1 MILRLFLIWLIF
13 AWCEPFS
20 DACETVT
27 ESADTMD
34 CGLLTEAMA
43 PVAALTQAADTVA
56 VIMNPADQAPDD
68 IYAGEEMVVTDT
80 LAVIRAAENRFPVV
94 EMATSAGVFAFSA
107 LFVGVE
113 PFVSWRHEAQK
124 HISQHG
130 RHKTEVDNYLQYLPL
145 VTPFVLDVCG
155 VKGEHRFLD
164 KVLLTGMSY
173 ATFAVLNNVAKY
185 TFREKRPNSPARNS
199 FPSGH
204 TGTVVTG
211 AEILRR
217 EYWNTNKWL
226 AMSGYVVAAGV
237 AYLRIHN
244 DRHWINDV
252 VGGAAVG
259 FLSTTFAYWI
269 YPKIF
274 RKRAAIHYNDLLIR
288 QRDKGRPAGE
298 MVVAAPFVTDGGGG
312 LALSYTF

>member
-27 ESADTMD
+27 ESAGTMD
-34 CGLLTEAMA
+34 RGLPAETGVT
-43 PVAALTQAADTVA
+43 VAALTQAADTVA

-130 RHKTEVDNYLQYLPL
+130 HHKTEVDNYLQYLPL
-145 VTPFVLDVCG
+145 VVPFALDVCG
-155 VKGEHRFLD
+155 VKGEHRLLD
-164 KVLLTGMSY
+164 KVLLAGMSY

-185 TFREKRPNSPARNS
+185 TFREKRPDSDARNS

-211 AEILRR
+211 AELLRR

-298 MVVAAPFVTDGGGG
+298 MVVAAPFVTGGGGG

>member
-1 MILRLFLIWLIF
+1 M
-13 AWCEPFS
+13 
-20 DACETVT
+20 
-27 ESADTMD
+27 
-34 CGLLTEAMA
+34 
-43 PVAALTQAADTVA
+43 
-56 VIMNPADQAPDD
+56 PARSL
-68 IYAGEEMVVTDT
+68 VVTDT

-244 DRHWINDV
+244 DRHWVNDV
-252 VGGAAVG
+252 IGGAAIG
-259 FLSTTFAYWI
+259 YLSTTFAYWI

-298 MVVAAPFVTDGGGG
+298 MVVAAPFVTGGGGG

>member
-20 DACETVT
+20 DACEYVPET
-27 ESADTMD
+27 AGTMD
-34 CGLLTEAMA
+34 RGLPAETGVT
-43 PVAALTQAADTVA
+43 VAALTQAADTVA
-56 VIMNPADQAPDD
+56 VIVNPADQAPDD
-68 IYAGEEMVVTDT
+68 IYAGEEVVVTDT

-94 EMATSAGVFAFSA
+94 EMATSAGVFALSA
-107 LFVGVE
+107 LFVDTK
-113 PFVSWRHEAQK
+113 PFVTWRHEAQK

-130 RHKTEVDNYLQYLPL
+130 HHKTEVDNYLQYLPL
-145 VTPFVLDVCG
+145 VVPFALDVCG
-155 VKGEHRFLD
+155 VKGEHRLLD
-164 KVLLTGMSY
+164 KVLLAGMSY

-185 TFREKRPNSPARNS
+185 TFREKRPDSDARNS

-211 AEILRR
+211 AELLRR

-298 MVVAAPFVTDGGGG
+298 MVVAAPFVTGGGGG

>member
-68 IYAGEEMVVTDT
+68 IYAGEEMVVT
-80 LAVIRAAENRFPVV
+80 
-94 EMATSAGVFAFSA
+94 
-107 LFVGVE
+107 
-113 PFVSWRHEAQK
+113 
-124 HISQHG
+124 
-130 RHKTEVDNYLQYLPL
+130 
-145 VTPFVLDVCG
+145 
-155 VKGEHRFLD
+155 
-164 KVLLTGMSY
+164 
-173 ATFAVLNNVAKY
+173 
-185 TFREKRPNSPARNS
+185 
-199 FPSGH
+199 
-204 TGTVVTG
+204 G

-244 DRHWINDV
+244 DRHWVNDV
-252 VGGAAVG
+252 IGGAAIG
-259 FLSTTFAYWI
+259 YLSTTFAYWI